1 MRKWVRAFKDGRNNV
16 HNEPQSGRP
25 SVITQDVVPAVQCG
39 TGSKQ
44 FSLVLLLKDFFG
56 GKHFATVDEG
66 KRSS

>member
-25 SVITQDVVPAVQCG
+25 SVDKQDVITAVQYG
-39 TGSKQ
+39 TGSKK
-44 FSLVLLLKDFFG
+44 FSLVLLLKEGLG

-66 KRSS
+66 KRSK